1 MHLYVLHEADI
12 ETPRNNQV
20 VLITVCL
27 GSGQYQNL
35 MVSKLIVA

>member
-1 MHLYVLHEADI
+1 MHLYILHEVDI

-20 VLITVCL
+20 VLTTVCL

-35 MVSKLIVA
+35 VFSELTVA